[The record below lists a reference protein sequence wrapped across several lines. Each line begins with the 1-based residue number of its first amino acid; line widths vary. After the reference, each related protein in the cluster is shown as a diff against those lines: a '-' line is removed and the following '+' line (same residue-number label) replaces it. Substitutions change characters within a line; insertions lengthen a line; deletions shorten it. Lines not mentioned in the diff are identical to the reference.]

1 MWGLFLT
8 TLALGLVL
16 LALGVQVKTD
26 NATPPKALLETG
38 QAAKINA
45 PPATGEVTLV
55 SYNIRWRT
63 GAELDQ
69 IAAWLKSQ
77 NATIIAL
84 QEVDRGKKRTGKNNN
99 ARALAES
106 LGMYYA
112 WAAPPP
118 AKQTGEEETGV
129 ELLSSFPLT
138 AITPMVL
145 PQKGPGGRWRAA
157 LGATVKI
164 GKTNLRVYSVHSE
177 TRISQNQKLDQYRAV
192 LEDLRKFPPS
202 TPAVVMGDFN
212 TWEPPV

>member
-1 MWGLFLT
+1 LAMWGLFLT

-99 ARALAES
+99 ARALADAGASVLLLERDLTPETFAKTVALAADGRRLAE
-106 LGMYYA
+106 LGE
-112 WAAPPP
+112 AARKRGNPN
-118 AKQTGEEETGV
+118 AARTIV
-129 ELLSSFPLT
+129 EKILELSQ
-138 AITPMVL
+138 V
-145 PQKGPGGRWRAA
+145 
-157 LGATVKI
+157 
-164 GKTNLRVYSVHSE
+164 E
-177 TRISQNQKLDQYRAV
+177 
-192 LEDLRKFPPS
+192 
-202 TPAVVMGDFN
+202 
-212 TWEPPV
+212 